1 MSCSKKISVCI
12 PFYNIESYVSRC
24 LDSVLGNTY
33 QNLEVICVNDGS
45 SDGTSALLHTYEEK
59 DPRVIVIDKKNG
71 GIVSA
76 RNAAIDVATGD
87 FISFID
93 GDDWIH
99 HQFFEV
105 LMSVQKQTSADAV
118 ICGYEKCADIVQD
131 VEISKEVVS
140 TLADTAALL
149 NNAHA
154 RTHIWG
160 RIYARKLVSMQAGAY
175 DIVMGEDTAFN
186 FLFLCRNDQRRVV
199 IIPERLYY
207 YFQREG
213 SVVHTVS
220 HSDKIKVSLFLKE
233 QFYLFSGQEGKKLAL
248 HEIMRTMLAYRYLKM
263 YEPNRTET
271 HMCCEGL
278 YSFCADS
285 WRGVLSR
292 KEQAKYRVL
301 YYCPAVYRL
310 FRIVTDPTM
319 LDWERAERKR
329 QRKREQG

>member
-1 MSCSKKISVCI
+1 MSCGKKISVCI

-45 SDGTSALLHTYEEK
+45 SDGTSALLHTYEGK

-76 RNAAIDVATGD
+76 RNAAINVATGD

-93 GDDWIH
+93 GDDWVH
-99 HQFFEV
+99 CQFFEV
-105 LMSVQKQTSADAV
+105 LMSVQEREKAGVV
-118 ICGYEKCADIVQD
+118 ICGYERCTDIVHRADI
-131 VEISKEVVS
+131 SREVVS
-140 TLADTAALL
+140 VLADTTTLL
-149 NNAHA
+149 NDAHA

-160 RIYARKLVSMQAGAY
+160 RIYAKELVPKQMDSPN
-175 DIVMGEDTAFN
+175 IVMGEDTAFN
-186 FLFLCRNDQRRVV
+186 LLFLCKNDQRRVA
-199 IIPERLYY
+199 IISERLYY
-207 YFQREG
+207 YFQREN

-220 HSDKIKVSLFLKE
+220 HAEKIKVSLFLKE
-233 QFYLFSGQEGKKLAL
+233 QFHSFPGQEGKKLAL

-263 YEPNRTET
+263 YEPNQAEI
-271 HMCCEGL
+271 HMCCKGL
-278 YSFCADS
+278 YLFCVDF

-292 KEQAKYRVL
+292 KEQIKYRIL
-301 YYCPAVYRL
+301 YYCPVIYRL

-319 LDWERAERKR
+319 LDWECAEKKRRRK
-329 QRKREQG
+329 QKRG

>member
-1 MSCSKKISVCI
+1 MNQEKKISVCI

-59 DPRVIVIDKKNG
+59 DPRVIGIDKKNG

-76 RNAAIDVATGD
+76 RNSAIDAATGD

-105 LMSVQKQTSADAV
+105 LMSVQKQTFADAV
-118 ICGYEKCADIVQD
+118 ICGYEKCTDIVQD
-131 VEISKEVVS
+131 IEISKEVVS

-160 RIYARKLVSMQAGAY
+160 RIYAKELVSKQAGAS

-186 FLFLCRNDQRRVV
+186 LLFLCRNDQRRVV

-207 YFQREG
+207 YFSEKTLLCIQR
-213 SVVHTVS
+213 
-220 HSDKIKVSLFLKE
+220 LM
-233 QFYLFSGQEGKKLAL
+233 QKK
-248 HEIMRTMLAYRYLKM
+248 
-263 YEPNRTET
+263 
-271 HMCCEGL
+271 
-278 YSFCADS
+278 
-285 WRGVLSR
+285 
-292 KEQAKYRVL
+292 
-301 YYCPAVYRL
+301 
-310 FRIVTDPTM
+310 
-319 LDWERAERKR
+319 
-329 QRKREQG
+329 

>member
-1 MSCSKKISVCI
+1 MNQEKKISVCI

-76 RNAAIDVATGD
+76 RNSAIDAATGD

-105 LMSVQKQTSADAV
+105 LMSVQKQTFADAV
-118 ICGYEKCADIVQD
+118 ICGYEKCTDIVKD
-131 VEISKEVVS
+131 IEISKEEDS
-140 TLADTAALL
+140 ELADTAALL

-160 RIYARKLVSMQAGAY
+160 RIYAKELVSKQAGAS

-186 FLFLCRNDQRRVV
+186 LLFLCRNDQRRVV

-207 YFQREG
+207 YFQRED
-213 SVVHTVS
+213 SVVHTTS
-220 HSDKIKVSLFLKE
+220 HAEKIKVSLFFKKH
-233 QFYLFSGQEGKKLAL
+233 FCVFSGQEGKKLAL
-248 HEIMRTMLAYRYLKM
+248 YEIIRTMLTYRYLKM
-263 YEPNRTET
+263 YEPDQTEI
-271 HMCCEGL
+271 HMCCKEL
-278 YSFCADS
+278 YAFCTDS
-285 WRGVLSR
+285 WRNVLPK
-292 KEQAKYRVL
+292 KERAKYMIL
-301 YYCPAVYRL
+301 YYCPIFYRL

-329 QRKREQG
+329 QRQG